1 MKANVIAI
9 TGGIGSGK
17 TLISKILLSL
27 GYYIYNCDVMA
38 KTIMDNNNSIK
49 IALVKDID
57 KSVINSDNSINR
69 KRLAEIVF
77 NDPLKLEQLNKI
89 VHKFVK
95 DDIKNWIVAN
105 KLKNNKKPIFIET
118 AILYQ
123 SGIDKL
129 VDEVWEVV
137 ASEETRINRVIKRNG
152 ISRNEIK
159 SRISSQ
165 QFEPSQKH
173 YNTKI
178 INNDLNYPVLAQIM
192 ALL

>member
-105 KLKNNKKPIFIET
+105 KLNNNKKPIFIET

>member
-95 DDIKNWIVAN
+95 DDIKNWIIAN

>member
-1 MKANVIAI
+1 MKSYVIAI

-17 TLISKILLSL
+17 TLISRILQSL
-27 GYYIYNCDVMA
+27 GYDIYNCDMMA
-38 KTIMDNNNSIK
+38 KMIMDNNKSIK
-49 IALVKDID
+49 TALIKDID
-57 KSVINSDNSINR
+57 KSVINTDNSINR
-69 KRLAEIVF
+69 KKLAEIVF
-77 NDPLKLEQLNKI
+77 NNPLKLERLNNI
-89 VHKFVK
+89 VHKYVK
-95 DDIKNWIVAN
+95 EDIEDWIKV
-105 KLKNNKKPIFIET
+105 KGSNNSKKPLFIET

-129 VDEVWEVV
+129 VNEVWEVA
-137 ASEETRINRVIKRNG
+137 ASEETRINRVMKRNG
-152 ISRNEIK
+152 ITRNEIK

-165 QFEPSQKH
+165 QFEPNKKH

>member
-38 KTIMDNNNSIK
+38 KTIMDNNKSIK

-95 DDIKNWIVAN
+95 DDIKNWIIAN

>member
-38 KTIMDNNNSIK
+38 KTIMDNNKSIK

>member
-27 GYYIYNCDVMA
+27 GYCIYNCDVMA

-95 DDIKNWIVAN
+95 DDIKNWIIAN

-129 VDEVWEVV
+129 VNEVWEVV

>member
-1 MKANVIAI
+1 MRTYVIAI

-17 TLISKILLSL
+17 TLISKILQSL
-27 GYYIYNCDVMA
+27 GYDIYNCDMMS
-38 KTIMDNNNSIK
+38 KMIMDNNKSIK
-49 IALVKDID
+49 SALIKDID
-57 KSVINSDNSINR
+57 KSVINSDYSINR
-69 KRLAEIVF
+69 KKLAEIVF
-77 NDPLKLEQLNKI
+77 NNPLKLEQLNNI
-89 VHKFVK
+89 VHKYVK
-95 DDIKNWIVAN
+95 DDIANWIKAKGFN
-105 KLKNNKKPIFIET
+105 NNKKPLFIET

-129 VDEVWEVV
+129 VNEVWEVV

-152 ISRNEIK
+152 FSREEIK

-165 QFEPSQKH
+165 QFVPNKKH

-178 INNDLNYPVLAQIM
+178 IYNDFDHSVLAQIM

>member
-165 QFEPSQKH
+165 QFKPNQKH

>member
-27 GYYIYNCDVMA
+27 GYCIYNCDVMA

-129 VDEVWEVV
+129 VNEVWEVV

>member
-38 KTIMDNNNSIK
+38 KTIMDNNKSIK

-165 QFEPSQKH
+165 QFEPNQKH

>member
-105 KLKNNKKPIFIET
+105 KIKNNKKPIFIET

-165 QFEPSQKH
+165 QFKPNQKH

>member
-27 GYYIYNCDVMA
+27 GYCIYNCDVMA

>member
-27 GYYIYNCDVMA
+27 GYCIYNCDVMA

-95 DDIKNWIVAN
+95 DDIKNWIIAN